1 MDINGI
7 TNGWRT
13 YATSECHG
21 SFLGLPRSYPNT
33 ILRERIHMGNVHS
46 GKRALVISNSK
57 KANLSASSKQRIKL
71 QINGEKELTFTEFL
85 KHPSGMEAVI
95 NAKALQSYRLV
106 EDSDDTYRCTLP
118 KVQLMSFEVYPV
130 LVLRVTP
137 TQEDCTVELL
147 SCKLEGSELLESQS
161 ERFSANMTNCM
172 TWNMEDPDPFLE
184 VDVRLNVTLE
194 ISTRP
199 FTMLPVS
206 AVEAP
211 GNLVIQTLVDTLVP
225 LLLQQLLQ
233 DYVEWIQKQ
242 QQNSINATS

>member
-13 YATSECHG
+13 FATSESHG

-33 ILRERIHMGNVHS
+33 ILRERIHMGNGYS

-57 KANLSASSKQRIKL
+57 KANLSASSKQRINL
-71 QINGEKELTFTEFL
+71 QINEEKELTFTEFL

-95 NAKALQSYRLV
+95 NAKALQSYHLV

-118 KVQLMSFEVYPV
+118 KVQLMSYEVYPV
-130 LVLRVTP
+130 LILRVTP

-147 SCKLEGSELLESQS
+147 SCKVEGSELLESQS

-211 GNLVIQTLVDTLVP
+211 GNLVMQTLVDTLVP
-225 LLLQQLLQ
+225 LMLQQLLK
-233 DYVEWIQKQ
+233 DYDEWIQKQ
-242 QQNSINATS
+242 QQNSLNATS